1 MPHSA
6 SPTRARASLVAEGCV
21 LARMGELLCLLGN
34 PSEALAFTSTEV
46 VSACMCHG
54 SHIAVARVRGVALA
68 AQGEMARAA
77 ACLEEA
83 RAGAAE
89 QG

>member
-1 MPHSA
+1 M
-6 SPTRARASLVAEGCV
+6 
-21 LARMGELLCLLGN
+21 ARMGELLCLLGN